1 MQDAGERQRIAALE
15 ARIAAAK
22 KAHLEEAPKQ
32 EDHYS
37 AANVAWRMVTEL
49 VAGLGIGF
57 GIGYGLD
64 AVFGTLPWMMVL
76 FTMIG
81 LAAGVQ
87 TMLRTAREVEAK
99 AAGNISPQGDIARKG
114 SDATRD
120 QHGD

>member
-1 MQDAGERQRIAALE
+1 MQDANDRQKIDALE

-22 KAHLEEAPKQ
+22 KAHVQEAPKQ
-32 EDHYS
+32 EEHYS

-64 AVFGTLPWMMVL
+64 VLFGTLPWLMVL
-76 FTMIG
+76 FTLIG

-87 TMLRTAREVEAK
+87 TMMRTAREIEA
-99 AAGNISPQGDIARKG
+99 AAQPPQGADGIAPRGK
-114 SDATRD
+114 DETRD
-120 QHGD
+120 HNGD